1 MRTVLLVED
10 DALVAAVAGDVLEDM
25 GYQFVEAASVK
36 AALEAAGPDVS
47 RFDVA
52 IVDVGLPD
60 GKGDE
65 LALVLRELRADFPII
80 IASGYGESD
89 LSARLRDMNQV
100 VVLQKPYD
108 SAQLLGA
115 LTSLGVK

>member
-10 DALVAAVAGDVLEDM
+10 DALVAAVAGDFLEDI
-25 GYQFVEAASVK
+25 GYRFVEAASIK
-36 AALEAAGPDVS
+36 AAIEAAGPDLA

-80 IASGYGESD
+80 IASGYGEAD
-89 LSARLRDMNQV
+89 LDARLRDMPQV

-108 SAQLLGA
+108 SARLLSA
-115 LTSLGVK
+115 LTTLGVK

>member
-1 MRTVLLVED
+1 MQTVLLVED

-25 GYQFVEAASVK
+25 GFQFFEAASVK
-36 AALEAAGPDVS
+36 AALDAAGTDLA

-65 LALVLRELRADFPII
+65 LALALRQLRADFPII

-89 LSARLRDMNQV
+89 LDARLRDMAQV

-108 SAQLLGA
+108 STQLLGA
-115 LTSLGVK
+115 LTSLGLK

>member
-1 MRTVLLVED
+1 MQTVLLVED

-25 GYQFVEAASVK
+25 GFRFFEAASVK
-36 AALEAAGPDVS
+36 AALNAAGTDLAGYA
-47 RFDVA
+47 VA

-60 GKGDE
+60 GKGDQ
-65 LALVLRELRADFPII
+65 LALALRQLRADFPII

-89 LSARLRDMNQV
+89 LDARLRDMTQV

-115 LTSLGVK
+115 LTTLGLK